1 MTLIRYMDFDLE
13 IGPESGGYRARVLT
27 SPSGQGAS
35 ATFAPIDQGELGDL
49 FGHVVSMRDAI
60 RVHEAGPD
68 AGAAGADLDRTKRF
82 GGDLFRVLFS
92 GEVGES
98 LRGSLRESARRSLG
112 LRLRLRVPPDLGD
125 VPWEYLYHQE
135 LDRFLC
141 LSAETPIVRYLETS
155 EPPRVVRVQP
165 PLRIL
170 VMISSPSDHPPLDV
184 EGEYARLQHALEG
197 PIGRGQVALDRLEQP
212 TMVALHDRL
221 LDSEVHVFHFIGHGG
236 FDPDHQDGVLVLEE
250 PDGTGELVPGDDLG
264 TVLHD
269 HRPLRL
275 AVLNS
280 CEGARGSG
288 KDPFAGTAQGLIQ
301 QRVPAV
307 IAMQFPISDEAA
319 KTFAEEFYSTIA
331 RGYPVDAAL
340 GEARKVIYLGGN
352 RLEWA
357 TPVLYM
363 RTANGRIF
371 DVEGEVPLEARAV
384 EVDPLAST
392 EEVARLETTPMAIAA
407 DGKVLHLDNPH
418 GVALEA
424 AAPGAA
430 PVPRLRRPPLDLRP
444 KDFPDLLGRDEE
456 VGEVTSA
463 LLADGGTATEPV
475 EVYGPA
481 GAGKT
486 ALIRNVAHHPAG
498 QFPDGVVYSASPQP
512 APDLLRF
519 FFQTF
524 YETYQPLM
532 PSEADLR
539 RHLHDVKALVLLDDV
554 ALTRDELEML
564 TNVAPSCLFLLSS
577 EQRVLFEEGP
587 AVAVH
592 GLPEPAALKLLERRL
607 GRALTAEE
615 RPAARELVA
624 ELGGLPL
631 LVVQAASRIVDDG
644 LPIPQVTAEVRARP
658 SGTAP
663 TVSLTLSEPE
673 RQLLAV
679 LAAARAPVDIELLI
693 AATGLGDAEAVL
705 GSLKDRGVVRSA
717 SPRYSLAAD
726 LPAAVL
732 AEIEATAWQERALE
746 ALTSWAEERSSSPY
760 RVLMEVDALLGFLRW
775 AEEQGRWAEVVRLGK
790 AIERPL
796 ALAARWSRWELVL
809 GGVLLA
815 ARAERDPAQEAWAL
829 HQLGTRAVS
838 LAQITEG
845 RTLLLQALATRE
857 ATGDRAGAEVTRQN
871 LGFAG
876 GAPGPSDGGG
886 DEPGPEIPDPTRP
899 RWWLRLLVVAVVV
912 AAGAVA
918 AVLLW
923 PSASSDVAGLS
934 VDPDSLAF
942 GDQALDTP
950 SVPQT
955 VTLESTGGIP
965 LDIRRARIVPADS
978 GFSPEVDTCSNV
990 RLEEGG
996 RCTIQVVFTPQQA
1009 GERSATLVVGHS
1021 GEGGRL
1027 EIPLSGTGLPPDEV
1041 PTTPP
1046 FPAIEVQPQGGLVF
1060 RDRGERQTVTISST
1074 GSGPLTLIEG
1084 RIDPPGLEEQYAIVL
1099 DTDQPCPSVL
1109 EAGASCT
1116 VDVLFLGTPGLGSTA
1131 SLVIESDATSE
1142 PILIPLSGEAVPVIT
1157 PGEWTFDE
1165 ADGRWEAVAV
1175 VENLGTAPFDVLDA
1189 FTEDPSDPDVFAVVD
1204 NACGT
1209 VGIGGSCPITIS
1221 VDAPCPTEFVEGA
1234 LVISDTTTEGRHST
1248 PVTFDQVCV
1257 G

>member
-1 MTLIRYMDFDLE
+1 MSLIRYMDFDLE
-13 IGPESGGYRARVLT
+13 IGPESNGYRVRVLT
-27 SPSGQGAS
+27 SPSGEGAS
-35 ATFAPIDQGELGDL
+35 GTFAPIDKGELGALLED
-49 FGHVVSMRDAI
+49 VVSSRDVV
-60 RVHEAGPD
+60 RVDEDRPD
-68 AGAAGADLDRTKRF
+68 QGDRIDRTKRF
-82 GGDLFRVLFS
+82 GGGLFRVLFA
-92 GEVGES
+92 GEVGGS
-98 LRGSLRESARRSLG
+98 LTGSLRESARRSLG

-125 VPWEYLYHQE
+125 VPWEYLYHRE

-141 LSAETPIVRYLETS
+141 LSVETPIVRYLETP
-155 EPPRVVRVQP
+155 EPVRVVKVEP

-184 EGEYARLQHALEG
+184 EGEYARLRHALEE
-197 PIGRGQVALDRLEQP
+197 PIGRGLVALDRLEEA

-221 LDSEVHVFHFIGHGG
+221 LDSECHVFHFIGHGG
-236 FDPDHQDGVLVLEE
+236 FDPDHQDGVLVLEK
-250 PDGTGELVPGDDLG
+250 PDTTGELVPGDDLG

-280 CEGARGSG
+280 CEGARGSS

-319 KTFAEEFYSTIA
+319 KTFAEQFYSTLA

-371 DVEGEVPLEARAV
+371 DVAGEVPLEATAV
-384 EVDPLAST
+384 EVDPLASP
-392 EEVARLETTPMAIAA
+392 EDVARLQTTPMSITA

-424 AAPGAA
+424 AAAGAV

-444 KDFPDLLGRDEE
+444 KDFPDLLGRDAE
-456 VGEVTSA
+456 VQEVTSA
-463 LLADGGTATEPV
+463 LLSDGGTATEPV
-475 EVYGPA
+475 EVFGPP

-524 YETYQPLM
+524 YETDRPLM

-564 TNVAPSCLFLLSS
+564 TNVAPNCLFLLSS
-577 EQRVLFEEGP
+577 ERRVLFEEGP

-607 GRALTAEE
+607 GRALTADEL
-615 RPAARELVA
+615 PAAQGLIA
-624 ELGGLPL
+624 ELRGLPL

-644 LPIPQVTAEVRARP
+644 VPIAQVSAEVKARP

-679 LAAARAPVDIELLI
+679 LAAARAPVGLELLI
-693 AATGLGDAEAVL
+693 AATGLVDAEAVL
-705 GSLKDRGVVRSA
+705 ESLKDRGMVRSA

-726 LPAAVL
+726 LPAAL
-732 AEIEATAWQERALE
+732 LSEIEATAWQGRALE
-746 ALTSWAEERSSSPY
+746 ALTAWAEERSSSPY
-760 RVLMEVDALLGFLRW
+760 RVLEEVDALLGFLRW
-775 AEEQGRWAEVVRLGK
+775 AEEQGRWAEVVRLGR

-815 ARAERDPAQEAWAL
+815 ARAQRDPAQEAWAL
-829 HQLGTRAVS
+829 HQLGTRAVG
-838 LAQITEG
+838 LEQVAEG
-845 RTLLLQALATRE
+845 RNLLLEALETRE
-857 ATGDRAGAEVTRQN
+857 AIGDRAGAEVTRQN

-876 GAPGPSDGGG
+876 GAPTPSGGGG
-886 DEPGPEIPDPTRP
+886 DEPGPTPPHPP
-899 RWWLRLLVVAVVV
+899 RWWLRFLVVAVVV

-923 PSASSDVAGLS
+923 PSSSSDVAGLS
-934 VDPDSLAF
+934 VDRDSLAF
-942 GDQALDTP
+942 ADQPLDTP
-950 SVPQT
+950 SASQT
-955 VTLESTGGIP
+955 VTLESTGGVP
-965 LDIRRARIVPADS
+965 VDIGRVRIVPADS
-978 GFSPEVDTCSNV
+978 GFSEVDTCSGV
-990 RLEEGG
+990 RLEEGS
-996 RCTIQVVFTPQQA
+996 RCTIQVVFTPLQE
-1009 GERSATLVVGHS
+1009 GERSARLVIGHS
-1021 GEGGRL
+1021 GEGERV
-1027 EIPLSGTGLPPDEV
+1027 EISLSGTGLPPDE

-1046 FPAIEVQPQGGLVF
+1046 ELVPGIEVETEGGLVF
-1060 RDRGERQTVTISST
+1060 REAGERQTVTIVST
-1074 GSGPLTLIEG
+1074 GTGPLEALALS
-1084 RIDPPGLEEQYAIVL
+1084 IDPPELEGAQYDVVTE
-1099 DTDQPCPSVL
+1099 TDLPCPDTL
-1109 EAGASCT
+1109 EPGASCR
-1116 VDVLFLGTPGLGSTA
+1116 VDVVFLGTPEVDSAATLVIQSTA
-1131 SLVIESDATSE
+1131 EPVLV
-1142 PILIPLSGEAVPVIT
+1142 PLAGVPAPTIT
-1157 PGEWTFDE
+1157 PVEADDWVFDE
-1165 ADGRWEAVAV
+1165 LEERWEAVSEV
-1175 VENLGTAPFDVLDA
+1175 VNPGTAPFTVGEP
-1189 FTEDPSDPDVFAVVD
+1189 FTEDAYDPNVFEVVED
-1204 NACGT
+1204 DCDI
-1209 VGIGGSCPITIS
+1209 VGIGGSCTITLT
-1221 VDAPCPTEFVEGA
+1221 ANGPCPTLTFFGE
-1234 LVISDTTTEGRHST
+1234 LVIIDPTAGGRYAASLT
-1248 PVTFDQVCV
+1248 YDQPNACV
-1257 G
+1257 D